1 MVDSGLS
8 YTGSTSALG
17 ADRLGSIPSSPTN
30 LNIANF
36 AGSWFARL
44 PRLFFGGIGGRISQ
58 SEMRRQRG
66 CCPCPNPPVRGQR
79 QGTPFIFVDQT
90 N

>member
-36 AGSWFARL
+36 AGSLFARS
-44 PRLFFGGIGGRISQ
+44 PRLWRGFARIFPYISAQNQTDGQNQKSVFCPAGGGSFQFFPQMI
-58 SEMRRQRG
+58 
-66 CCPCPNPPVRGQR
+66 
-79 QGTPFIFVDQT
+79 
-90 N
+90 

>member
-1 MVDSGLS
+1 
-8 YTGSTSALG
+8 
-17 ADRLGSIPSSPTN
+17 
-30 LNIANF
+30 
-36 AGSWFARL
+36 L

-79 QGTPFIFVDQT
+79 QGTPLIFVDQT